1 MVPPENNNGNRTR
14 LDVWLD
20 VACLFRT
27 RSEAQRACRGGKVDV
42 NNQRAKPHR
51 VLQTGDRISISRPNK
66 ERQQVVVQRLET
78 RHLPKSDAKAL
89 YDDITPPPSQTDLE
103 HRFLYRHPG
112 TVRHRDTPRASDV
125 HTDRRQRRA
134 RRHQKTH

>member
-1 MVPPENNNGNRTR
+1 MPSETNNGNRAR

-42 NNQRAKPHR
+42 NTQRAKPHR
-51 VLQTGDRISISRPNK
+51 MLQTGDRISISRPNK

-78 RHLPKSDAKAL
+78 QHLPKSDAKAL
-89 YDDITPPPSQTDLE
+89 YDDVTPPPSQTELE
-103 HRFLYRHPG
+103 HRLLYRRPG
-112 TVRHRDTPRASDV
+112 TSHRRNTPRASGA
-125 HTDRRQRRA
+125 HTDKRQRRA
-134 RRHQKTH
+134 RRDQKKY

>member
-1 MVPPENNNGNRTR
+1 MVPPETNNGNRAR

-51 VLQTGDRISISRPNK
+51 MLQTGDRISISRPNK
-66 ERQQVVVQRLET
+66 ERQQVVVQKLET
-78 RHLPKSDAKAL
+78 QHLPKSEAKAL
-89 YDDITPPPSQTDLE
+89 YDDVTPAPSQTELE
-103 HRFLYRHPG
+103 HRLLYRHPG
-112 TVRHRDTPRASDV
+112 TPRRRDTPRVSGA
-125 HTDRRQRRA
+125 HTDKRQRRA
-134 RRHQKTH
+134 RRHQKKH